1 MVDDAAAQLGVRVRS
16 VRLLSYLAGALL
28 TLPAG
33 ILLMA
38 QVGIGDGSTGQTYT
52 LSSVTIV
59 VLAGASIFG
68 GRGSFIGII
77 AAALFVEELLSAST
91 FLGLSQAWAYWLP
104 GGITLGAAVLYAQ
117 FRRSRRTR

>member
-1 MVDDAAAQLGVRVRS
+1 
-16 VRLLSYLAGALL
+16 
-28 TLPAG
+28 
-33 ILLMA
+33 MA

-117 FRRSRRTR
+117 FRRARRTR